1 MKLII
6 LSSAEMDLEDGWHFY
21 EDQEHGAGD
30 LFLQS
35 TLAGIRDLPDTY
47 GIHPHQGRFFRLLLK
62 KFHRGIYY
70 TVESDRLLI
79 HRVIDLRRDPQWIRR
94 ELKRS
99 L

>member
-6 LSSAEMDLEDGWHFY
+6 LSSAERDLEDGWHFY
-21 EDQEHGAGD
+21 EDQEPGTGD
-30 LFLQS
+30 IFLQS
-35 TLAGIRDLPDTY
+35 TLTGIRGLSDSY
-47 GIHPHQGRFFRLLLK
+47 GIHPHQGRFYRMLLK

-79 HRVIDLRRDPQWIRR
+79 HRVIDLRQDPQWIRR